1 LSSREVMRRAVLSR
15 RRFLIAAGS
24 GATTLLALLLFS
36 RVFGVAQRAEQEV
49 VREGE
54 DRCDY
59 CGMTIEDRRFAGAI
73 LADGRL
79 LTFNDLYCLLV
90 YYLVGSGR
98 LEGAGRLLGL
108 RFSRVERVVVH
119 DLLTGEP
126 ISADGGWYVVGSSER
141 TPMDSGIVA
150 FRDIGAAS
158 EHAIKSGGRLLSWD
172 SLVEEYTSLLRGG
185 EVERATAVHDRA
197 HDPSYLDRPL
207 KVVSG
212 GTVTLRQ
219 LLAMGRPVLMIFFAT
234 WCPTCSTNVRNAARA
249 YAPYRGKVT
258 VVAVSF
264 DPGDS
269 EDDILDFKRRM
280 NLHDDWIYATTNV
293 QFLNDLKVVSQETLL
308 GFDLEGN
315 VVYERRWGVFSPSEL
330 AAALE
335 AVSRSAGGG

>member
-1 LSSREVMRRAVLSR
+1 MSNEAMRSVGLSR
-15 RRFLIAAGS
+15 RRFLVAAGS
-24 GATTLLALLLFS
+24 GATALLTLFFFS
-36 RVFGVAQRAEQEV
+36 RIFPPVQRAEQDV

-73 LADGRL
+73 VADGRL
-79 LTFNDLYCLLV
+79 LKFEDLYCLLV

-108 RFSRVERVVVH
+108 RFSRIERVVVH

-126 ISADGGWYVVGSSER
+126 ISAEGGWYVAGSSVR

-150 FRDIGAAS
+150 FREIGAAS
-158 EHAIKSGGRLLSWD
+158 EHAIRSGGRLLSWEM
-172 SLVEEYTSLLRGG
+172 LVDEYAVLLKGG
-185 EVERATAVHDRA
+185 QLGSVGATRDHEHA
-197 HDPSYLDRPL
+197 HEMIYLDRPL
-207 KVVSG
+207 RVVSG

-219 LLAMGRPVLMIFFAT
+219 LLAKGRPVLVIFFAT
-234 WCPTCSTNVRNAARA
+234 WCPTCSLNVRNAAKA
-249 YAPYRGKVT
+249 YAPYRERVT
-258 VVAVSF
+258 VMAVSF

-280 NLHDDWIYATTNV
+280 NLPDDWIYATTNV
-293 QFLNDLKVVSQETLL
+293 QFLNDLKVISQETLL
-308 GFDLEGN
+308 GFDLEGH

-330 AAALE
+330 ASALE
-335 AVSRSAGGG
+335 AVASAGGR